1 MLCVKRRT
9 GQLNYEKNLQNLN
22 LLTRRKELTKMPPKK
37 YISGYGEQD
46 PDAAAFLRPSK
57 ADNWAAPKSGRTY
70 NGAKG
75 GYEAGAQSMD
85 DGDADFLNRV
95 DFNFQDNRGGDYA
108 DVLTNVEKNQLQ
120 DESGGRTGPI
130 KNGVGGGRSPR
141 NAGRK
146 GGRA

>member
-1 MLCVKRRT
+1 M
-9 GQLNYEKNLQNLN
+9 
-22 LLTRRKELTKMPPKK
+22 KMPPKK

-46 PDAAAFLRPSK
+46 PDAADFLKPSK

-75 GYEAGAQSMD
+75 GYEAGQQSMD
-85 DGDADFLNRV
+85 AGDDDFLNSV

-108 DVLTNVEKNQLQ
+108 DVLTNVEKNQLM

-130 KNGVGGGRSPR
+130 SAGVGGDSGPR
-141 NAGRK
+141 FAVKTGDPKRNRK
-146 GGRA
+146 F